1 MMGLPGCGMGGG
13 GVSPLAGYAVGG
25 VMPVMLHDFV
35 TGLALGSPW
44 SLTRASPATYVGAD
58 GLIMSAPVDQPR
70 YDYSAGKRALLVEA
84 SATNLL
90 PNSAQFDAASWA
102 KTRASVLANAALAP
116 DGTMTADK
124 LVEDT
129 SNNSHFAARTGTQIA
144 GGTAMVAS
152 IFAKAA
158 ERRWFALVTADS
170 ANLFRT
176 TYFDLQ
182 TGTLGLVS
190 QGAAGHVAQIVAAGN
205 GWYRCSVM
213 QTQAAASGN
222 FNFYP
227 SVVSANGTTSYLGDG
242 ASGLYL
248 WGAQLEVGAAVSSLI
263 PTEAAAVT
271 RAADLAS
278 VAVAAGSYDIR
289 RVDAAGTT
297 VTKGVAHPGGAMAI
311 GAGSLYL
318 LSLYPVGA
326 L

>member
-1 MMGLPGCGMGGG
+1 MIALGLGLGLAANGGPALRRYAVN
-13 GVSPLAGYAVGG
+13 GVAPVAVLDFERHFLSHPLA
-25 VMPVMLHDFV
+25 
-35 TGLALGSPW
+35 
-44 SLTRASPATYVGAD
+44 LTRATSATYAD
-58 GLIMSAPVDQPR
+58 ALRAVQTAPADTPR
-70 YDYSAGKRALLVEA
+70 YDYSTGKRALLLEA

-90 PNSAQFDAASWA
+90 PNSAQFEAASWG

-116 DGTMTADK
+116 NGTMTADK

-129 SNNSHFAARTGTQIA
+129 SNNSHFVARTGTQIA
-144 GGTAMVAS
+144 AGTSVTAS
-152 IFAKAA
+152 IFVKAA

-170 ANLFRT
+170 ANAFRT

-182 TGTLGLVS
+182 TGTLGVVS

-205 GWYRCSVM
+205 GWYRCSVT
-213 QTQAAASGN
+213 QTQAASGN

-227 SVVSANGTTSYLGDG
+227 SVASANGATSYPGDG

-248 WGAQLEVGAAVSSLI
+248 WGAQLEAGAAVSSVI

-278 VAVAAGSYDIR
+278 VAVAAGSYDLR

-297 VTKGVAHPGGAMAI
+297 VTKGVAHPGGALTI

-318 LSLYPVGA
+318 LSLFPAGA